1 MPAAD
6 APRQQKYG
14 QGRGVR
20 MDLSRKFEEFSSDQ
34 LIACVAAGQVGS
46 YTLSPVPFPLPE
58 TAEYPRKAGAIFL
71 RK

>member
-1 MPAAD
+1 
-6 APRQQKYG
+6 
-14 QGRGVR
+14 